1 MKRYLKMTI
10 YTGIYSQIR
19 GKHKVIYNVS
29 INSDNVGSENN
40 NNNSNVI
47 NIKIK
52 MRYSHW

>member
-19 GKHKVIYNVS
+19 GKHKIIYNVS
-29 INSDNVGSENN
+29 INSNNVVSENN

-47 NIKIK
+47 KIKIK

>member
-40 NNNSNVI
+40 NNSNVI
-47 NIKIK
+47 KIKIK